1 MKSNDLKEYKRH
13 IRKQKKY
20 ITSENFKELGEL
32 INGEIGLLTHQCVSD
47 LWMSLAIAVLTRC
60 AEYLNFAYCI
70 YGNKKQSKFPKT
82 PHLIHR
88 NLSRL
93 LHFLEE
99 NTELYLY
106 EPYSD
111 QVWDMV
117 RCLLEGEVYLQ
128 EPAHWFITEDYFE
141 MKDGKIS
148 TELKTDVTK
157 ELIALECHSDR
168 IDIDIDK
175 SDCDDIEILALSVLK
190 AIRNV
195 SPTIDMILVQK
206 RTGYGF
212 GKSKYLITWL
222 AKNGYIQKILNED
235 EEDLGYGIREIN
247 YTVEEIS
254 EILES
259 KKQ

>member
-1 MKSNDLKEYKRH
+1 MESNNLKEYKRH
-13 IRKQKKY
+13 IKKQKKY
-20 ITSENFKELGEL
+20 ITTENFKELGEL

-60 AEYLNFAYCI
+60 AEYLNLAYCI
-70 YGNKKQSKFPKT
+70 YGNKKRSNFPKT
-82 PHLIHR
+82 PHLIYR

-99 NTELYLY
+99 NSELYLY

-117 RCLLEGEVYLQ
+117 HCLLEGEVHLQ
-128 EPAHWFITEDYFE
+128 EQAHWFALEDYFE

-168 IDIDIDK
+168 IDIDIDE
-175 SDCDDIEILALSVLK
+175 SDYDDVEILALSALK
-190 AIRNV
+190 SIRNN
-195 SPTIDMILVQK
+195 SPTIDITLIQK
-206 RTGYGF
+206 RIGYGF
-212 GKSKYLITWL
+212 GKSLYLIRWL
-222 AKNGYIQKILNED
+222 AENEYIQTVFNED
-235 EEDLGYGIREIN
+235 GDDLGYGVRDIK
-247 YTVEEIS
+247 YTVDEIS
-254 EILES
+254 DILES

>member
-1 MKSNDLKEYKRH
+1 MKSNDFKEYKRH
-13 IRKQKKY
+13 ITKQKKY

-70 YGNKKQSKFPKT
+70 YGNKKQSNFPKT
-82 PHLIHR
+82 PHLIHI

-99 NTELYLY
+99 NSELYLY

-111 QVWDMV
+111 QLWDMLHY
-117 RCLLEGEVYLQ
+117 LLEGEVYLQ
-128 EPAHWFITEDYFE
+128 ERAHWFAPEDYFE

-168 IDIDIDK
+168 IDIDIDEL
-175 SDCDDIEILALSVLK
+175 DRDDIEILALSVLK

-195 SPTIDMILVQK
+195 SPTIDIILVQK

-212 GKSKYLITWL
+212 SKSKYLTIWL
-222 AKNGYIQKILNED
+222 AKHGYIQKIPNED

-247 YTVEEIS
+247 CTVEEIS
-254 EILES
+254 DILES

>member
-1 MKSNDLKEYKRH
+1 MKLNDFKEYKRH

-60 AEYLNFAYCI
+60 AEYLNLSYCI
-70 YGNKKQSKFPKT
+70 YGNKKQSNFPKT

-117 RCLLEGEVYLQ
+117 HRLLEGEVYLQ
-128 EPAHWFITEDYFE
+128 DPAHWFITEDYFE

-148 TELKTDVTK
+148 TELNTDVTK
-157 ELIALECHSDR
+157 ELVALESHSDR
-168 IDIDIDK
+168 IDIDIDEL
-175 SDCDDIEILALSVLK
+175 DCDDIEILALSVLK
-190 AIRNV
+190 AIRNN
-195 SPTIDMILVQK
+195 SPTIDITLIQK
-206 RTGYGF
+206 RIGYGF
-212 GKSKYLITWL
+212 CKSLYLIRWL
-222 AKNGYIQKILNED
+222 AKNKYIQTLFNED
-235 EEDLGYGIREIN
+235 GDDLGYGVRDIK
-247 YTVEEIS
+247 YTVDEIS
-254 EILES
+254 NILES
-259 KKQ
+259 KK